1 LYKLRA
7 SFLHPKNY
15 RHLLT
20 KIKISMDH
28 FIALN
33 DLENKEL
40 MKGITLDFFH
50 TEHLMVAFTTLKAGR
65 EIPWHHHIHEAI
77 EFVIEGELEMQVG
90 ETNGVLKPGVI
101 SNVPS
106 NIRHKA
112 QAITDCK
119 VITVFY
125 PLREDL
131 KK

>member
-1 LYKLRA
+1 M
-7 SFLHPKNY
+7 N
-15 RHLLT
+15 
-20 KIKISMDH
+20 H

-33 DLENKEL
+33 DLENKEV
-40 MKGITLDFFH
+40 MKGITLDFFR
-50 TEHLMVAFTTLKAGR
+50 TEHLTVAFTALKAGA
-65 EIPWHHHIHEAI
+65 EIPLHHHIHEAI
-77 EFVIEGELEMQVG
+77 DIVMDGELEMQVG

-106 NIRHKA
+106 NIPHKA